1 MTSLQRPLRGVLAV
15 FVLLSL
21 GQSCKK
27 DSTLSGKAPVITGIS
42 SDRVMPGAMLT
53 IYGSHFSPTVDS
65 NVVKFDG
72 IRAMVRSITLN
83 SLVVI
88 VPKGIHAGRRSLSV
102 TVGGSGG
109 NIPPVL
115 VTEVSASTIAGVPQ
129 VPGDVENSINL
140 PALSEKFNQ
149 PYGLTVDH
157 SGSFIYVADAGNNTI
172 KVINLSNGTAYSLE
186 GECCVI
192 LGTDPGLIYP
202 TGVLFSRDGNQFFI
216 VDNAQSCIREQ
227 PAADLLDLFNYAGTA
242 GTPGYFNSGLA
253 AAKFAFPNG
262 IVEDANG
269 ALYVTDQGNSVIRSI
284 SGGTVSLFAGNPTSH
299 GFANGTGG
307 AAKFNHPAGIG
318 IDNQGNLYV
327 ADFYNNRIR
336 KITPQGVVSTYAG
349 SGAPGFTDGD
359 AGSAT
364 FNGPNGIA
372 VDHSGN
378 VYVADYNNN
387 AIRVITIDG
396 FVITL
401 TGTGTAGFNDGMPDV
416 AQFNGPTGIAVDA
429 KGVIYVADRNNHCI
443 RKLVWVT
450 VQ

>member
-1 MTSLQRPLRGVLAV
+1 
-15 FVLLSL
+15 
-21 GQSCKK
+21 
-27 DSTLSGKAPVITGIS
+27 
-42 SDRVMPGAMLT
+42 
-53 IYGSHFSPTVDS
+53 
-65 NVVKFDG
+65 VVKFDG
-72 IRAMVRSITLN
+72 LPAMVRSVTPN

-102 TVGGSGG
+102 TVVGGGTG

-115 VTEVSASTIAGVPQ
+115 VTEISVSTIAGVPQ
-129 VPGDVENSINL
+129 VPGTTSNAVNL

-149 PYGLTVDH
+149 PYGLTLDH

-172 KVINLSNGTAYSLE
+172 KIINLSNGTAYEQE

-216 VDNAQSCIREQ
+216 VDNAQSCIRVQ
-227 PAADLLDLFNYAGTA
+227 PVDDLLDLFNYAGTA
-242 GTPGYFNSGLA
+242 GSPGYFNSTLA
-253 AAKFAFPNG
+253 SAEFRFPNG
-262 IVEDANG
+262 IAEDANG
-269 ALYVTDQGNSVIRSI
+269 VLYVTDQGNSVIRSI
-284 SGGTVSLFAGNPTSH
+284 SGGTVSLFTGNPTSP

-307 AAKFNHPAGIG
+307 AAQFNHPAGIA

-327 ADFYNNRIR
+327 ADSYNNRIR

-349 SGAPGFTDGD
+349 TGAPGFADGD
-359 AGSAT
+359 PGSAT

-372 VDHSGN
+372 VDNSGN

-387 AIRVITIDG
+387 AIRLITING
-396 FVITL
+396 SVITL
-401 TGTGTAGFNDGMPDV
+401 TGTGTPGFNDGLPDV
-416 AQFNGPTGIAVDA
+416 AQFNGPTGVAVDA

-450 VQ
+450 AQ